1 MWAMTAID
9 VSRGTLEELRLSAGY
24 AALGERFVSRLDPT
38 PLPDPYLIAF
48 NTDAAASI
56 GLRED
61 QGARPEFLRLAAGCA
76 RFGNVQPFAAVY
88 SGHQFGSYNPR
99 LGDGRAITLGE
110 LEVPSGAR
118 MEWQV
123 KGAGMTPFSRFG
135 DGRAVL
141 RSTIREY
148 LCGEAMAALDI
159 PTTRAL
165 AIAGSDANVYRETP
179 ETAAVLTRLAPTHMR
194 FGTFEFFHYQQQDDA
209 VRELADYAI
218 ERFYPHVLDVPT
230 EERYATFLRAIVERT
245 ARLIARWQS
254 VGFAHGVM
262 NTDNMSI
269 LGLTL
274 DYGPF
279 GFLDAYDSGF
289 ICNHTDEGG
298 RYAFDRQPS
307 IGLWN
312 CNALATALS
321 SLVSKQDAAT
331 ALAAYQGVFRGTYLA
346 LLGDK
351 FGVATARAEDATL
364 FADCFTA
371 LQHGRVDHTNFF
383 RALSTAASDGPS
395 GHDALGT
402 LFENRAE
409 WETFADAF
417 RERLSLE
424 TRLPADRSA
433 AMKRSNPKF
442 ILRNYIAQQVISA
455 AENRDYTEF
464 ARVAAVLRRPFDEQP
479 ESERYADAPPAW
491 ASGIEVSC
499 SS

>member
-1 MWAMTAID
+1 MTAID
-9 VSRGTLEELRLSAGY
+9 LGRAPLEALRLTEGY
-24 AALGERFVSRLDPT
+24 ASLGDRYALRLDPT

-48 NTDAAASI
+48 NPDVAALI

-61 QGARPEFLRLAAGCA
+61 QAARPEFVRLAAGCA
-76 RFGNVQPFAAVY
+76 RFGHVESFAAVY
-88 SGHQFGSYNPR
+88 AGHQFGSFNPR

-110 LEVPSGAR
+110 LETPTGER

-123 KGAGMTPFSRFG
+123 KGAGPTPFSRFG

-141 RSTIREY
+141 RSTVREY
-148 LCGEAMAALDI
+148 LCSEAMAALEI

-165 AIAGSDANVYRETP
+165 AIAGSDAPVFREQA
-179 ETAAVLTRLAPTHMR
+179 ETAAVLTRLAPSHMR
-194 FGTFEFFHYQQQDDA
+194 FGTFEFFHYQQQYDA
-209 VRELADYAI
+209 VRVLADYAI
-218 ERFYPHVLDVPT
+218 ERFYPHLVSIADDA
-230 EERYATFLRAIVERT
+230 ERYASFLREIVERT
-245 ARLIARWQS
+245 ARMIARWQA

-321 SLVSKQDAAT
+321 SLVSKEDAAT
-331 ALAAYQGVFRGTYLA
+331 ALVAYQGAFRGTYLA

-351 FGVATARAEDATL
+351 FGLATARAEDATL